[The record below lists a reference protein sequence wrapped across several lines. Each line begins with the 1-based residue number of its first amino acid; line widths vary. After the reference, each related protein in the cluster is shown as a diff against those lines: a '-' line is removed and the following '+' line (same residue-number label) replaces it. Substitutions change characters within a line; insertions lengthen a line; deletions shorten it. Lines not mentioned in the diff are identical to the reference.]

1 MKGKNIFHLYAFTT
15 SLMWSLAYAL
25 TRICTQYIPSSYL
38 GAFRVCIAA
47 VALLVIAIF
56 MKLPRP
62 KAKDIGWFILSGAS
76 GVFLYML
83 CFNKG
88 ASTVTSATGN
98 VMLAVTPAVTAIGA
112 RFIFKEK
119 LSGLQ
124 WLSIAVC
131 FAGVV
136 VLCILSGGFSVNIG
150 LMWLT
155 FGVLLMATFNLMQ
168 KFISRKGYPSLSIT
182 AYSFMIGAVGMLFF
196 LPNAVNAAADAPFYI
211 YLLLLVLGLCCSG
224 LAYCTWTKAFSIAD
238 KASSVSNYMFINP
251 IIGSVFGYIL
261 IGDPIE
267 KSALIGGGIIMLG
280 LAMFNFGPGL
290 MEKMKKS
297 KTS

>member
-25 TRICTQYIPSSYL
+25 TRMCTPYIPSIYI
-38 GAFRVCIAA
+38 GAMRVCIAA
-47 VALLVIAIF
+47 VCLIVIAF
-56 MKLPRP
+56 SMKLPRP
-62 KAKDIGWFILSGAS
+62 KKQDIKWFILSGAS

-112 RFIFKEK
+112 RLIFKEK
-119 LSGLQ
+119 LSALQ
-124 WLSIAVC
+124 WTSIVVC
-131 FAGVV
+131 FIGVV
-136 VLCILSGGFSVNIG
+136 TLCVLSGGFSVNIG
-150 LMWLT
+150 LMWLS

-168 KFISRKGYPSLSIT
+168 KFISKKGYPSLSIT

-196 LPNAVNAAADAPFYI
+196 VPGAVPSLSAAPVYV
-211 YLLLLVLGLCCSG
+211 YLLLLVLGVCCSG
-224 LAYCTWTKAFSIAD
+224 IAYCTWTKAFAIAD

-251 IIGSVFGYIL
+251 FIGSILGYVL

-267 KSALIGGGIIMLG
+267 SSALIGGGIIMLG
-280 LAMFNFGPGL
+280 LAMFNFGPGI
-290 MEKMKKS
+290 MEKLKK
-297 KTS
+297 

>member
-1 MKGKNIFHLYAFTT
+1 MFHLYAFTT

-25 TRICTQYIPSSYL
+25 TRICSQYIASAHI
-38 GAFRVCIAA
+38 GALRACIAA
-47 VALLVIAIF
+47 VCLALIAAF

-62 KAKDIGWFILSGAS
+62 QRKDIKWFIISGVS

-119 LSGLQ
+119 LSAIQ
-124 WLSIAVC
+124 WVSIVIC
-131 FAGVV
+131 FVGVV
-136 VLCILSGGFSVNIG
+136 TLTVLSGGFTVNIG
-150 LMWLT
+150 LMWLS

-168 KFISRKGYPSLSIT
+168 KYLSRSYPSLTIT

-196 LPNAVNAAADAPFYI
+196 LPASVPALSGVPVYV
-211 YLLLLVLGLCCSG
+211 YLLLLVLGLGCSG
-224 LAYCTWTKAFSIAD
+224 LAYCTWTKAFSLAD
-238 KASSVSNYMFINP
+238 NASSVSNYMFINP
-251 IIGSVFGYIL
+251 FIGSIFGYIL

-267 KSALIGGGIIMLG
+267 ASAIYGGGIIMLG
-280 LAMFNFGPGL
+280 LALFNFGPSL
-290 MEKMKKS
+290 LKKL
-297 KTS
+297 KK